1 MNPTTSDNPLS
12 LDGVFPPIPTP
23 FNTDGDIDLD
33 RLRDNLDRWNEQPLS
48 GYVVGGSN
56 GEFVSLTPDERVE
69 VVQEAGVTIPSDRL
83 LIAGSG
89 MESTRATVD
98 LTLQMAGVG
107 ADAVIVVTPSYYKRL
122 MSAAALE
129 NHYLQVADVSPVP
142 IILYSVPANTGVDL
156 QLEAVVRLANH
167 PNVAG
172 IKDSG
177 GSVAKIG
184 AMVHETPDGFQV
196 LAGSAGFLLGAL
208 AVGAVGTV
216 AALANIAG
224 PELVGMLTQFQSRNL
239 TLAQEIQQRL
249 IEVNTAVTTRF
260 GVPGLK
266 AAMDMMGYYGG
277 PVRSPLLPL
286 SDEERGRLRWVL
298 EKAGLILNPPAGS
311 EPAGGLTP
319 NLRED

>member
-1 MNPTTSDNPLS
+1 MNMATSDNPLS

-33 RLRDNLDRWNEQPLS
+33 RLRDNLDRWKEQPLS
-48 GYVVGGSN
+48 GYVIGGSN

-69 VVQEAGVTIPSDRL
+69 VVQEARVTIPSDSL

-89 MESTRATVD
+89 MESTRATVE
-98 LTLQMAGVG
+98 LTLQMAEVG
-107 ADAVIVVTPSYYKRL
+107 ADAVIVVTPSYYKGL

-129 NHYLQVADVSPVP
+129 NHYRQVADASPVP

-156 QLEAVVRLANH
+156 PLEAVVRLANH
-167 PNVAG
+167 PNVVG

-208 AVGAVGTV
+208 AVGAVGTI

-224 PELVGMLTQFQSRNL
+224 PELVEMLTQFRSGNL

-266 AAMDMMGYYGG
+266 SALDMMGYYGG

-286 SDEERGRLRWVL
+286 SDEERGTLRWVL
-298 EKAGLILNPPAGS
+298 EKAALI
-311 EPAGGLTP
+311 
-319 NLRED
+319 

>member
-1 MNPTTSDNPLS
+1 MNPATVDNPLS

-23 FNTDGDIDLD
+23 FNTNGDIDLD

-69 VVQEAGVTIPSDRL
+69 VVQVAGVTIPSDRL

-98 LTLQMAGVG
+98 LTLQMAEVG
-107 ADAVIVVTPSYYKRL
+107 ADAVIVVTPSYYKRF

-129 NHYLQVADVSPVP
+129 NHYRQVADVSPVP

-196 LAGSAGFLLGAL
+196 LAGSAGFFLGAL

-224 PELVGMLTQFQSRNL
+224 PELVGMLTQFRSGNL
-239 TLAQEIQQRL
+239 TLAQEIQKRL

-266 AAMDMMGYYGG
+266 AALDMMGYYGG

-286 SDEERGRLRWVL
+286 SDEERGTIRWVL

-311 EPAGGLTP
+311 EPAGGLT
-319 NLRED
+319 RS

>member
-1 MNPTTSDNPLS
+1 MNPATSDNPLS

-23 FNTDGDIDLD
+23 FNINGDIDID
-33 RLRDNLDRWNEQPLS
+33 RLRDNLDRWNGQPLS
-48 GYVVGGSN
+48 GYVIGGSN

-69 VVQEAGVTIPSDRL
+69 VVREARVTIPSDRL

-89 MESTRATVD
+89 MESTRATVE
-98 LTLQMAGVG
+98 LTLQMAEVG

-122 MSAAALE
+122 MSVAALE
-129 NHYLQVADVSPVP
+129 NHYLQVANVSPVP

-167 PNVAG
+167 PNVVG

-184 AMVHETPDGFQV
+184 AMVHETPDRFQV

-224 PELVGMLTQFQSRNL
+224 PELVEMLTQFRSGNL
-239 TLAQEIQQRL
+239 ALAQEIQQRL
-249 IEVNTAVTTRF
+249 IEINTAVTTRF

-266 AAMDMMGYYGG
+266 EALDMMGYYGG

-286 SDEERGRLRWVL
+286 SDEERGTLRWVL
-298 EKAGLILNPPAGS
+298 EKAGLIRSN
-311 EPAGGLTP
+311 
-319 NLRED
+319 

>member
-1 MNPTTSDNPLS
+1 MNMATSDNPLS

-33 RLRDNLDRWNEQPLS
+33 RLRDNLDRWKEQPLS
-48 GYVVGGSN
+48 GYVIGGSN

-69 VVQEAGVTIPSDRL
+69 VVQEARVTIPSDSL

-89 MESTRATVD
+89 MESTRATVE
-98 LTLQMAGVG
+98 LTLQMAEVG
-107 ADAVIVVTPSYYKRL
+107 ADAVIVVTPSYYKGL

-129 NHYLQVADVSPVP
+129 NHYRQVADASPVP

-167 PNVAG
+167 PNVVG

-208 AVGAVGTV
+208 AVGAVGTI

-224 PELVGMLTQFQSRNL
+224 PELVEMLTQFRSGNL

-266 AAMDMMGYYGG
+266 SALDMMGYYGG

-286 SDEERGRLRWVL
+286 SDEERGTLRWVL
-298 EKAGLILNPPAGS
+298 EKAALI
-311 EPAGGLTP
+311 
-319 NLRED
+319 

>member
-1 MNPTTSDNPLS
+1 MNPATSDNPLS

-23 FNTDGDIDLD
+23 FNTNGDIDLN

-69 VVQEAGVTIPSDRL
+69 VVQEARVTIPSDRL

-89 MESTRATVD
+89 MESTRATVE
-98 LTLQMAGVG
+98 LTLQMAEVG

-129 NHYLQVADVSPVP
+129 NHYCQVADVSPVP

-184 AMVHETPDGFQV
+184 AMVHETPEDFQV

-224 PELVGMLTQFQSRNL
+224 PELVEMLTQFQSGNL
-239 TLAQEIQQRL
+239 ALAQKLQQRL

-266 AAMDMMGYYGG
+266 AALDMMGYYGG

-286 SDEERGRLRWVL
+286 SDEERGTLRWVL
-298 EKAGLILNPPAGS
+298 EKAGLINP
-311 EPAGGLTP
+311 
-319 NLRED
+319 